1 MAHQPVT
8 AEDKEFQAEQDVR
21 ALIDAEKIKGDK
33 GRLKRA
39 MVKAKEQM
47 TALTKVQA

>member
-1 MAHQPVT
+1 MPHLSAG
-8 AEDKEFQAEQDVR
+8 EDKEFEAEQDVR
-21 ALIDAEKIKGDK
+21 VLIDAEKIKGDK

>member
-1 MAHQPVT
+1 MPHLSAG
-8 AEDKEFQAEQDVR
+8 DKEFEAENDVR
-21 ALIDAEKIKGDK
+21 VLIDAEKIKGDK

-47 TALTKVQA
+47 NALTKVQA

>member
-1 MAHQPVT
+1 MPHAPTT

-21 ALIDAEKIKGDK
+21 TLINAEKIKGDK
-33 GRLKRA
+33 SRLKRA

-47 TALTKVQA
+47 TALTKVQE

>member
-1 MAHQPVT
+1 MAHESDIVGN
-8 AEDKEFQAEQDVR
+8 KEFEAEQDVR
-21 ALIDAEKIKGDK
+21 TLVSAEKIKGDK